1 MKEIKISFLMAVHNE
16 EKIIAKTLKN
26 LISLPYKKYEVI
38 LGLDGCTDKTERI
51 VKSFEKKSKK
61 IIHYNLNLRQGKPEV
76 INKIIKKA
84 RGEIIIINDADWIFK
99 VKDNESLREL
109 LEIFNN
115 PEVGCIADSFSVQYP
130 ARKEAG
136 ILEIGV
142 MMQNQIWIDYIKE
155 HGKKINDFWINADKN
170 FSPLIVNIFR
180 KKLYKPNQTLGDDF
194 ERFYDITNSGSKVA
208 VTTNPDLP
216 RMITAGEN
224 YKFKELIRIK
234 ERTALARSQLKARK
248 RPIKLLSLKFYI
260 YIIKQIPK
268 MNFKEFI
275 GFSLLNLAFLI
286 GSIKNKFK
294 KKISTKEG
302 WKMRL
307 TR

>member
-1 MKEIKISFLMAVHNE
+1 MREIKISFLMPAHNE

-26 LISLPYKKYEVI
+26 LISLPYKNYEII
-38 LGLDGCTDKTERI
+38 LGLDGCTDKTEEI
-51 VKSFEKKSKK
+51 VKSFEKKSNKVR
-61 IIHYNLNLRQGKPEV
+61 HFNFNLRQGKPAV
-76 INKIIKKA
+76 INQIIKKA
-84 RGEIIIINDADWIFK
+84 TGEIIIINDTDWIFM
-99 VKDNESLREL
+99 VKNKESLKKL

-115 PEVGCIADSFSVQYP
+115 PKVGCIADSFSVQYP

-155 HGKKINDFWINADKN
+155 HGNKINGSWIIADKS

-180 KKLYKPNQTLGDDF
+180 KKLYKPNKTLGDDF
-194 ERFYDITNSGSKVA
+194 ERFYYIVNSGSKVA
-208 VTTNPDLP
+208 ITTDPNLP
-216 RMITAGEN
+216 RMTTTGEN
-224 YKFKELIRIK
+224 YKFKELIMIK
-234 ERTALARSQLKARK
+234 ERTALARYQLKARK
-248 RPIKLLSLKFYI
+248 MPIKLLSLKFYI

-268 MNFKEFI
+268 MDFKEFI

-286 GSIKNKFK
+286 GLIKNKFK
-294 KKISTKEG
+294 KNLSTKEG